1 MLHIDH
7 SEPDALA
14 AFLGGI
20 AISAGAAIA
29 EASRTSLHVNMKDD
43 GSPCTAADEAAEAT
57 IVAALRRDVPECAI
71 VSEESAEAGTPLTT
85 SFFVVDPLD
94 GTRDFIAGET
104 DFSVNIAAVRNGRP
118 IAGAV
123 FAPRLGQLYIGGTR
137 AYTMTVAAGEPMP
150 TKAHWQPIKTRSLP
164 ADGLVALA
172 SRRHGDAESEALLAR
187 LPVRAVE
194 RRASALKFCLVA
206 SGQADIYPR
215 FGPTKEWDTAAGEA
229 ILLAAGGRMLAPDG
243 SHFTYG
249 HAERA
254 FLNGAFIAFG
264 DPALAPDVLQPTA
277 R

>member
-1 MLHIDH
+1 MFHIDR

-14 AFLGGI
+14 AFLGAI
-20 AISAGAAIA
+20 AVAAGAAIVA
-29 EASRTSLHVNMKDD
+29 ATKPGLHVSTKDD
-43 GSPCTAADEAAEAT
+43 GSPCTAADEAAEAA
-57 IVAALRRDVPECAI
+57 IVAALRQGAPDCAI
-71 VSEESAEAGTPLTT
+71 VSEESAEAGAPLTT

-123 FAPRLGQLYIGGTR
+123 FMPRLGQLYVGGTR
-137 AYTMTVAAGEPMP
+137 AYVVAVAAGGSLPD
-150 TKAHWQPIKTRSLP
+150 KALWQPITTRGAP
-164 ADGLVALA
+164 AEGLVALA

-187 LPVRAVE
+187 LPVRVVE

-229 ILLAAGGRMLAPDG
+229 ILAAAGGRMVAPDG
-243 SHFTYG
+243 SPFTYG